1 MENKKNA
8 KPFSDGKFSVSM
20 HLRPKSD
27 LAWSVHNAKR
37 KLDHTLSPLWLTP
50 FFLSYNR
57 NRAFCKEKSY
67 VSPVFLLLWAD
78 NRGAAPVQWK
88 QHDKPQYVTARF
100 SAYRNVWWSLANE
113 YDLMTHKTVED
124 WEHYAQLLCE
134 KDPYHHLRSIHNC
147 IHFYDHTRPWITH
160 CSIQRQ
166 DLYKSAE
173 LTEEWRERYR
183 KPVVLDEIAYEGI
196 SSTDGETSAGKS

>member
-78 NRGAAPVQWK
+78 NRGLPLYNGNSPINLKREAWI
-88 QHDKPQYVTARF
+88 
-100 SAYRNVWWSLANE
+100 WENE
-113 YDLMTHKTVED
+113 AVKADG
-124 WEHYAQLLCE
+124 
-134 KDPYHHLRSIHNC
+134 
-147 IHFYDHTRPWITH
+147 FYDGDGIHRVRFMP
-160 CSIQRQ
+160 SF
-166 DLYKSAE
+166 
-173 LTEEWRERYR
+173 
-183 KPVVLDEIAYEGI
+183 EGEYTF
-196 SSTDGETSAGKS
+196 SLQADFLPQPL

>member
-78 NRGAAPVQWK
+78 NRGLPLYNGNSPINLKREAWIWENGKSRHRPKNGGVMEIALPG
-88 QHDKPQYVTARF
+88 PQEGNPCLEHWV
-100 SAYRNVWWSLANE
+100 SAVFAGENE
-113 YDLMTHKTVED
+113 AVKADG
-124 WEHYAQLLCE
+124 
-134 KDPYHHLRSIHNC
+134 
-147 IHFYDHTRPWITH
+147 FYDGDGIHRVRFMP
-160 CSIQRQ
+160 SF
-166 DLYKSAE
+166 
-173 LTEEWRERYR
+173 
-183 KPVVLDEIAYEGI
+183 EGEYTF
-196 SSTDGETSAGKS
+196 SLQADFLPQPL